1 MAIPLPSP
9 GRPTPASVVSMA
21 TLAGLLLLP
30 LPDLPGAS
38 GPGAF
43 GPLSPGLA
51 APGAGALQGQE
62 IRLPAG
68 HEDQRVDRI
77 AAVVGDS
84 IIFLTDLEE
93 QLLRLEAA
101 GQPIPSNP
109 SEREALRRELL
120 EGLVNEQLL
129 LQAAARDTMIVVSDD
144 RVESTLRAAWEDEI
158 RRWGTEAALREE
170 LNRSQGLSVTQYRAQ
185 LRDRIRRDLTIQ
197 SYIQSHRRQARPV
210 AITDQEIR
218 AFYEAQQAVITR
230 RPASIAFRQIFVTP
244 RPGGE
249 SMAAARAEI
258 ERILALLTEGG
269 DFAALARQYTQ
280 DEGTRQAGGDL
291 GWFRRGDGLVR
302 EFEDAAFRV
311 REGAVVGPIETI
323 FGAHLIRVDRVR
335 GAERRIRHI
344 LITAEVTEEDMA
356 RAEARA
362 QEARER
368 LTAGGSVAEF
378 IEEQR
383 AQQVREMAEIPR
395 EQLNELPPAFADALR
410 GASEGDILG
419 PIRFD
424 VGPGQSAWA
433 VFEITRIRD
442 EGAFTLEDL
451 EGQIRERLQAEKLE
465 ERMIRDLRART
476 WVDIRI

>member
-1 MAIPLPSP
+1 MALFSRSPRRTIPA
-9 GRPTPASVVSMA
+9 PALSAAV
-21 TLAGLLLLP
+21 LAGLFLLP
-30 LPDLPGAS
+30 FPPLPAAS
-38 GPGAF
+38 GPV
-43 GPLSPGLA
+43 
-51 APGAGALQGQE
+51 APGSAALGPMALQGQE
-62 IRLPAG
+62 IRLPSG

-101 GQPIPSNP
+101 GQPIPTDAT
-109 SEREALRRELL
+109 EREALRREIL

-129 LQAAARDTMIVVSDD
+129 LQAAARDTMVVVTDD
-144 RVESTLRAAWEDEI
+144 RVDSTLRAAWEDEI

-197 SYIQSHRRQARPV
+197 SYIQSHRRQSRPV
-210 AITDQEIR
+210 AVTDQEIR
-218 AFYEAQQAVITR
+218 AFYEAQQAAISR

-249 SMAAARAEI
+249 NMAAARAEI
-258 ERILALLTEGG
+258 ERILGLLTEGG

-311 REGAVVGPIETI
+311 REGAVVGPIETMY
-323 FGAHLIRVDRVR
+323 GAHLIRVERVR

-344 LITAEVTEEDMA
+344 LITAEVSEEDMV

-368 LTAGGSVAEF
+368 LEEGRSVAEF
-378 IEEQR
+378 LEEQR
-383 AQQVREMAEIPR
+383 SQQVGETAEIPR
-395 EQLNELPPAFADALR
+395 EQLSELPPAFGDALR
-410 GASEGDILG
+410 GASEGDVLG
-419 PIRFD
+419 PIRFQ
-424 VGPGQSAWA
+424 VGPDQWAWA
-433 VFEITRIRD
+433 VFEVTRIRE
-442 EGAFTLEDL
+442 EGAFSLEDL
-451 EGQIRERLQAEKLE
+451 ESQIRERLQAEKME
-465 ERMIRDLRART
+465 DRMIRDLRART